1 MPSVLPAAKV
11 PNWQDGGLGLVVMAI
26 QVAAANF
33 CLDLSVVVVTGW
45 CLVARRFV
53 SQKMR
58 LR

>member
-1 MPSVLPAAKV
+1 MVSVVLAAKA
-11 PNWQDGGLGLVVMAI
+11 PNWQDGGLGMVVMAI

-33 CLDLSVVVVTGW
+33 CLDSCVVVVTRW
-45 CLVARRFV
+45 CLVARWFV